1 MLNCKNG
8 RFLSMKIAIPILFIV
23 KMGCQISLSLFIR
36 ESTLIVSFTFHIYD
50 SLVAPVC
57 SPVSYWHDSYYQ
69 GNYDGNYEVA
79 QNNNLYG
86 VELGEILGIG
96 RLFILLLLLVTF
108 LQTFFLNI
116 PLNFFRLFSFLR
128 ELRIFALLG

>member
-1 MLNCKNG
+1 
-8 RFLSMKIAIPILFIV
+8 MKIAISILFIV
-23 KMGCQISLSLFIR
+23 KMGCQISLPHSRKHPNCF
-36 ESTLIVSFTFHIYD
+36 FHIYD
-50 SLVAPVC
+50 SLVALGY
-57 SPVSYWHDSYYQ
+57 PVSCWHDSYYQ

-79 QNNNLYG
+79 QNNNMYG

-96 RLFILLLLLVTF
+96 MLFILLLLLVTF

-128 ELRIFALLG
+128 ELRIFYLPCWDK